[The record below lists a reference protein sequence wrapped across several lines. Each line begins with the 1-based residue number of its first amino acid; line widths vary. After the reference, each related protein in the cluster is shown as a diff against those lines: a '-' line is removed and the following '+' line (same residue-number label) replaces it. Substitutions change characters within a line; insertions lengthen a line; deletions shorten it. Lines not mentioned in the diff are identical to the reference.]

1 MLRFNDVDLEQY
13 IIIDDGVEIEE
24 LAERIN
30 TTIDI
35 PSMNGEVY
43 VGHKY
48 GRKLIKVPFFIDARV
63 DNNYT
68 QIVREIKNIL
78 HTDVESK
85 LFLPNEPDKYYWAVI
100 NNFTS
105 NEIYKGVGK
114 GEIEF
119 ICFDPYAYSD
129 ELKLFEADINRRVTV
144 ENNGTAETSPIINI
158 GFTKDTN
165 FVQVSNW
172 DGRSVL
178 IGNRPSV
185 DEVTSKPSNLVLH
198 DKCET
203 TTDWLPAG
211 NVVDA
216 DRIVEGNVTISED
229 GNYIV
234 PGSYGSTTDQ
244 KWHGA
249 AVRRNIG
256 VSVENFKLVARMQH
270 NSLNEGGSSG
280 SSGSSGT
287 TTGNYTVKVTS
298 LNVRSGAGTS
308 YKIIGSLK
316 KNTTVNVTSV
326 TKGWGKISY
335 NGKTGYIS
343 LFAQY
348 VTKTSK
354 SINNYTEKS
363 ISTENKMGRMELYG
377 FDINGNRLFKC
388 ILRDSEEFYEYTQ
401 PEIEIGTTLVLEDNV
416 TCPPAK
422 TQSKKDGDKKV
433 TEKIPSGRIGSWNEF
448 YGDFIIERKTVDNKQ
463 IWDLTVTKLK
473 DGKVV
478 NTLKKSGI
486 SNSKYP
492 KGALNN
498 LVLWFGQYKDKPTCD
513 EVGLTDLK
521 VYTLNEFGEEDNLI
535 YFTNGDELEI
545 NCKEN
550 KVYLNGTP
558 YMESVDIG
566 SQFFKCPPGR
576 SQFIA
581 FSDDTDIYINGVIE
595 EKYL

>member
-1 MLRFNDVDLEQY
+1 MLRFNDVDLEDY
-13 IIIDDGVEIEE
+13 IIIDNNVEIEE
-24 LAERIN
+24 MPDRIN

-35 PSMNGEVY
+35 PSRSGEIY
-43 VGHKY
+43 VGYKY
-48 GRKLIKVPFFIDARV
+48 GKKLIKVPFFIDARK
-63 DNNYT
+63 NKNYA
-68 QIVREIKNIL
+68 QIVREIKNVL
-78 HTDVESK
+78 HTDSESK
-85 LFLPNEPDKYYWAVI
+85 LFLPNEPDKYYWAII
-100 NNFTS
+100 NSFTS
-105 NEIYKGVGK
+105 EEIYNGIGK

-119 ICFDPYAYSD
+119 VCFDPYAYSD
-129 ELKLFEADINRRVTV
+129 ELKLFEADINKRVTI

-172 DGRSVL
+172 DSKSIL
-178 IGNRPSV
+178 IGNRPNV
-185 DEVTSKPSNLVLH
+185 DEVTSKPSDLILH

-216 DRIVEGNVTISED
+216 DRIVEGNITISED
-229 GNYIV
+229 GNYII
-234 PGSYGSTTDQ
+234 PGSYGNTTDQ

-256 VSVENFKLVARMQH
+256 SSVENFKLVARMQH
-270 NSLNEGGSSG
+270 NSLNEGTNSG
-280 SSGSSGT
+280 SGGSSGT
-287 TTGNYTVKVTS
+287 TVGKYTIRVTS
-298 LNVRSGAGTS
+298 LNVRSGAGTN
-308 YKIIGSLK
+308 YKIIGSVK

-326 TKGWGKISY
+326 TKGWGKIDY
-335 NGKTGYIS
+335 NGKPGYIS
-343 LFAQY
+343 LSAQY
-348 VTKTSK
+348 VKKVSDSLNDYAK
-354 SINNYTEKS
+354 AAIA
-363 ISTENKMGRMELYG
+363 TENKMGRIELYG

-388 ILRDSEEFYEYTQ
+388 TLRDSEEFYEYTQ
-401 PEIEIGTTLVLEDNV
+401 PEIEIGTTLVLEDGV
-416 TCPPAK
+416 TCPPANTK
-422 TQSKKDGDKKV
+422 TKKDGDKKV

-448 YGDFIIERKTVDNKQ
+448 YGDFIIERKTTGDRQVWN
-463 IWDLTVTKLK
+463 LTVNKLK

-478 NTLKKSGI
+478 KTLEKKGI
-486 SNSKYP
+486 SNSSYP

-498 LVLWFGQYKDKPTCD
+498 LVLWFGQYKDKPACD
-513 EVGLTDLK
+513 EIGLTDLK
-521 VYTLNEFGEEDNLI
+521 VYTLNEFYEEDNLI

-576 SQFIA
+576 SQFIV
-581 FSDDTDIYINGVIE
+581 FSDDKDIYINGIID